1 MMWNDVLGVSAT
13 SWLHKTV
20 MNKLHGL
27 DYKVLL
33 LRKPRGTISFVW
45 WPYHCVVCL
54 KGGSEGVLKEVV
66 LAARTCWIRLEEQVG
81 PTASLEFVIICAPLA
96 SVHCQDGPA
105 ACLALRCAA
114 RETGVLPNASEL
126 FVLRFSKSGGRYARR
141 RFHSGGFS
149 KSPSETLPRTNKMI

>member
-1 MMWNDVLGVSAT
+1 MMWNYVLGVSAT

-54 KGGSEGVLKEVV
+54 KGGSEGALKEVV

-81 PTASLEFVIICAPLA
+81 STASLEFVIICAPLA

-126 FVLRFSKSGGRYARR
+126 FVLRFSKAGGRDARR

-149 KSPSETLPRTNKMI
+149 KGPSETLPRTNKMI

>member
-1 MMWNDVLGVSAT
+1 MTVSLCGVPE
-13 SWLHKTV
+13 
-20 MNKLHGL
+20 G
-27 DYKVLL
+27 
-33 LRKPRGTISFVW
+33 
-45 WPYHCVVCL
+45 
-54 KGGSEGVLKEVV
+54 GGSEGVLKEVA

-126 FVLRFSKSGGRYARR
+126 FVLQLPKTGGEGCKRFN
-141 RFHSGGFS
+141 SGGFS
-149 KSPSETLPRTNKMI
+149 KSPSETFLRTNKYKLPSSAK